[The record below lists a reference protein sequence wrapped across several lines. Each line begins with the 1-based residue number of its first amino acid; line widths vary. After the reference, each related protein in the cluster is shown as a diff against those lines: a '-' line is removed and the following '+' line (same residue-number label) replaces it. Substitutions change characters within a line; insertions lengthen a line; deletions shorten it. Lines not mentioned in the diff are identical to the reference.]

1 MEFVSSTTCDC
12 VKFPTIVDKNYGLM
26 RIIKNH
32 LETNALWG
40 CEIVIIKCK
49 ITATEIFME
58 ELGH

>member
-1 MEFVSSTTCDC
+1 
-12 VKFPTIVDKNYGLM
+12 M

-49 ITATEIFME
+49 ITATETFME